1 LGIQLHTSL
10 SFSQLPELLQK
21 IFPEQYNYKISEF
34 NLLPLYEFPGAP
46 EFLIEIICWINIKQQ
61 DEIEQWK
68 SLFEEKSKTT
78 YRVRLSRATKGKK
91 VIYRKDFYCQHAD
104 IANIRKQTRVK
115 QQNENNS
122 RNRNTECLATL
133 LIKIQTKDLA
143 SSHPCTVWLN
153 FILITIIQSIPFIL
167 YPSINFK
174 FNKIII

>member
-1 LGIQLHTSL
+1 
-10 SFSQLPELLQK
+10 
-21 IFPEQYNYKISEF
+21 
-34 NLLPLYEFPGAP
+34 
-46 EFLIEIICWINIKQQ
+46 
-61 DEIEQWK
+61 
-68 SLFEEKSKTT
+68 
-78 YRVRLSRATKGKK
+78 LSRATKGKK

-153 FILITIIQSIPFIL
+153 FILITIIQSIHFIL
-167 YPSINFK
+167 YPFDQFQIQQNSSYNKLFEKGYNAATEHHYYEFLTTNEDDLQLILANRAINPDRCAA
-174 FNKIII
+174 